1 MYAATKPNISSFDDL
16 FYIPSHIFFEINNKE
31 IVIFGT
37 ENWLILLYGYKHQ
50 EYEDWVFT

>member
-37 ENWLILLYGYKHQ
+37 EN
-50 EYEDWVFT
+50 